1 MSDYRAPTDDMLF
14 VLEHIA
20 GLPELA
26 NRQGYDHADLE
37 TVEGVL
43 GEAARFMEEQLAPL
57 NQKGDQEGVVVE
69 NGQIFHPDGFAD
81 AYARFVEAGWNGI
94 ALDESHGGGGM
105 PWCVG
110 LAVQEMMTASNMAF
124 SLCPLLTQGAIDA
137 ISHHASET
145 LQEIYLPKMVSG
157 EWSGTMNLT
166 EPHAG
171 SDVGALTTKAV
182 PQEDGTWLVSGTK
195 IFITYGEHE
204 LSENIIHLVLA
215 RTPDAPP
222 GTKGISLFIVP
233 KFLVNDD
240 GSLGERNDLR
250 VVSSEHKIGIHASP
264 TCVMSYGDESG
275 AVGWMVGE
283 ENTGMGAMFTMMN
296 NARLS
301 VGLQGLS
308 LTDRS
313 YQQARQYSL
322 DRKQGKAIGAQLEA
336 GDSSPIADHA
346 DVRRMLMTMRANA
359 EAMRCVMYANAAA
372 IDFANSSDDETEREY
387 WDAITALL
395 TPISKGWGTDVGVEM
410 TSLGVQTHGGMG
422 YVEETGAAQHW
433 RDVRIA
439 PIYEG
444 TNGIQAADLVFRKL
458 PLGGGQVLEKF
469 ISEIGHLAEQLL
481 EDDRLC
487 SMGQALLD
495 GKEQF
500 REAAVWLGGRLAGQP
515 NDAAAGSVPFM
526 RVAGVVVGAYYLAR
540 SAQAA
545 RQLLDSGEGDSDFLN
560 DKITVASFYAE
571 QILPT
576 VAGLVPTITQGA
588 DRFFTIPNDRL

>member
-26 NRQGYDHADLE
+26 NRKGYDHADLE

-57 NQKGDQEGVVVE
+57 NQKGDQEGLVVE
-69 NGQIFHPDGFAD
+69 NGQIFHPEGFAD

-233 KFLVNDD
+233 K
-240 GSLGERNDLR
+240 S
-250 VVSSEHKIGIHASP
+250 VSYTH
-264 TCVMSYGDESG
+264 
-275 AVGWMVGE
+275 
-283 ENTGMGAMFTMMN
+283 
-296 NARLS
+296 
-301 VGLQGLS
+301 
-308 LTDRS
+308 LT
-313 YQQARQYSL
+313 
-322 DRKQGKAIGAQLEA
+322 
-336 GDSSPIADHA
+336 
-346 DVRRMLMTMRANA
+346 
-359 EAMRCVMYANAAA
+359 
-372 IDFANSSDDETEREY
+372 
-387 WDAITALL
+387 
-395 TPISKGWGTDVGVEM
+395 
-410 TSLGVQTHGGMG
+410 
-422 YVEETGAAQHW
+422 
-433 RDVRIA
+433 
-439 PIYEG
+439 
-444 TNGIQAADLVFRKL
+444 
-458 PLGGGQVLEKF
+458 
-469 ISEIGHLAEQLL
+469 
-481 EDDRLC
+481 
-487 SMGQALLD
+487 
-495 GKEQF
+495 
-500 REAAVWLGGRLAGQP
+500 
-515 NDAAAGSVPFM
+515 
-526 RVAGVVVGAYYLAR
+526 
-540 SAQAA
+540 
-545 RQLLDSGEGDSDFLN
+545 
-560 DKITVASFYAE
+560 
-571 QILPT
+571 LPT
-576 VAGLVPTITQGA
+576 NREV
-588 DRFFTIPNDRL
+588 